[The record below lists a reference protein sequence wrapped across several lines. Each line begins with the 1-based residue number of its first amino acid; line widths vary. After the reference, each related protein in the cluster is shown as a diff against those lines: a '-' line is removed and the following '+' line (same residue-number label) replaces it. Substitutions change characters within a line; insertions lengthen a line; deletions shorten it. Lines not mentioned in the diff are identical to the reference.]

1 MESLCYYDIRDVMR
15 DAPDECRRETP
26 RLTDKLDGR
35 YELFGLRLTPRTY
48 RRARLKPIFFLS
60 KPKHNNVNLLEKNH
74 HVTSFPC
81 N

>member
-1 MESLCYYDIRDVMR
+1 MR

-35 YELFGLRLTPRTY
+35 YELFGLRLRPGLTDAPDLSRF
-48 RRARLKPIFFLS
+48 FFLS
-60 KPKHNNVNLLEKNH
+60 NPKHNNGNLLEKNH
-74 HVTSFPC
+74 HVTSFPR